1 VELSALRHFHET
13 VRSGS
18 IRRASEV
25 LHVAPS
31 SISRSIAA
39 LEHDLG
45 APLFER
51 SNRGM
56 RLTPAGEVLAVNTGK
71 VFRDIERARSA
82 IDDLRGLR
90 RGRVSLF
97 APEGLVGGFLPSVIA
112 EYHRSYP
119 AVTFEV
125 SFGSTDRITQAIVAD
140 EADIGI
146 TFNRDARPDVVTV
159 AEYVEPLCC
168 LVAPTHPLAARK
180 MLSLEEI
187 AECKLALP
195 ATSFGMRRMVD
206 GAFFAARLQPHL
218 VLDTNSLELAKRL
231 AMTGE
236 AVAFMPSFMVSDD
249 IERGKLVPLGIK
261 DPALAR
267 ARTSVCVHR
276 DRQLSFASRAMLRL
290 LSDRLEELSGAVASD
305 GVAFPAT

>member
-1 VELSALRHFHET
+1 MELSALRHFHET

-18 IRRASEV
+18 IRRASDV

-56 RLTPAGEVLAVNTGK
+56 RLTPAGEVLSVHTGK

-90 RGRVSLF
+90 RGRVSLY

-112 EYHRSYP
+112 DYHRSYP
-119 AVTFEV
+119 AVSFEV
-125 SFGSTDRITQAIVAD
+125 SLGSTDRITQAIVAD

-168 LVAPTHPLAARK
+168 LVAPSHPLASRTVLT
-180 MLSLEEI
+180 LSEV
-187 AECKLALP
+187 ADCKLALP

-206 GAFFAARLQPHL
+206 GAFFAARLQPRL
-218 VLDTNSLELAKRL
+218 ILDTNSLELAKRL

-236 AVAFMPSFMVSDD
+236 AVAFMPAFMVRDD
-249 IERGKLVPLGIK
+249 IDRG
-261 DPALAR
+261 ALIALTLEGGALTQ

-290 LSDRLEELSGAVASD
+290 ISDRLEELSRRR
-305 GVAFPAT
+305 P

>member
-1 VELSALRHFHET
+1 MELSVLRHFHET
-13 VRSGS
+13 VRNGS

-56 RLTPAGEVLAVNTGK
+56 RLAPAGEVLSFHTSK

-119 AVTFEV
+119 GVAFEV
-125 SFGSTDRITQAIVAD
+125 SLGSTDRIIQAIVTD

-146 TFNRDARPDVVTV
+146 TFNRDGRADVVTV

-168 LVAPTHPLAARK
+168 LVAPTHPLSK
-180 MLSLEEI
+180 CKQPGLKEI
-187 AECKLALP
+187 ADYKLALP
-195 ATSFGMRRMVD
+195 TTSFGLRRMVD
-206 GAFFAARLQPHL
+206 GAFFASKLQPYL
-218 VLDTNSLELAKRL
+218 ILDTNSLELAKRL

-236 AVAFMPSFMVSDD
+236 AVAFMQVSWS
-249 IERGKLVPLGIK
+249 RM
-261 DPALAR
+261 
-267 ARTSVCVHR
+267 TSTGACW
-276 DRQLSFASRAMLRL
+276 SR
-290 LSDRLEELSGAVASD
+290 
-305 GVAFPAT
+305 

>member
-1 VELSALRHFHET
+1 MELSALRHFHET
-13 VRSGS
+13 VRNGS
-18 IRRASEV
+18 IRRASDV

-56 RLTPAGEVLAVNTGK
+56 RLTPAGEVLSVHTGK
-71 VFRDIERARSA
+71 VFRDIDRARSA

-97 APEGLVGGFLPSVIA
+97 APEGLVGGFLPSVLA
-112 EYHRSYP
+112 DYHRSYP
-119 AVTFEV
+119 AVSFEV
-125 SFGSTDRITQAIVAD
+125 SVGSTDRITQAIVGD

-146 TFNRDARPDVVTV
+146 TFNREPRADVVTV

-168 LVAPTHPLAARK
+168 LVAPSHPLAAREVLA
-180 MLSLEEI
+180 LSEV
-187 AECKLALP
+187 AECRLALP
-195 ATSFGMRRMVD
+195 AKSFGMRRMVD
-206 GAFFAARLQPHL
+206 GAFFAARLQPRL
-218 VLDTNSLELAKRL
+218 ILDTNSLELAKRL

-236 AVAFMPSFMVSDD
+236 AVAFMPTFMVRDD
-249 IERGKLVPLGIK
+249 IDRGALI
-261 DPALAR
+261 ALALEDGALAQ

-276 DRQLSFASRAMLRL
+276 DRQLSFASRALLRL
-290 LSDRLEELSGAVASD
+290 ISDRLEDLSRSRS
-305 GVAFPAT
+305 

>member
-18 IRRASEV
+18 IRRASDV

-56 RLTPAGEVLAVNTGK
+56 RLTPAGEVLSVHTGK

-90 RGRVSLF
+90 RGRVSLY
-97 APEGLVGGFLPSVIA
+97 APEGLVGGFLPAVLA
-112 EYHRSYP
+112 AYHRAYP
-119 AVTFEV
+119 AVAFEV
-125 SFGSTDRITQAIVAD
+125 SLGSTDRITQAIVAD

-168 LVAPTHPLAARK
+168 LVAPAHPLAAREA
-180 MLSLEEI
+180 LSLAEV

-206 GAFFAARLQPHL
+206 GAFFAARLQPRL
-218 VLDTNSLELAKRL
+218 ILDTNSLELAKRL

-236 AVAFMPSFMVSDD
+236 AVAFMPAFMVRDD
-249 IERGKLVPLGIK
+249 IDRGALIALPLDGGT
-261 DPALAR
+261 LAQ

-276 DRQLSFASRAMLRL
+276 DRQLSFASRALLRL
-290 LSDRLEELSGAVASD
+290 ICGRLEDLSRGRA
-305 GVAFPAT
+305 

>member
-13 VRSGS
+13 VRNGS

-45 APLFER
+45 APVFER

-56 RLTPAGEVLAVNTGK
+56 RLTPAGEVLASHTSK

-97 APEGLVGGFLPSVIA
+97 APEGLVGGFLPSVLA
-112 EYHRSYP
+112 EFHRLYP
-119 AVTFEV
+119 AVGFEV
-125 SFGSTDRITQAIVAD
+125 SLGSTDRITQAIVTD

-146 TFNRDARPDVVTV
+146 TFNREARADVVTV

-168 LVAPTHPLAARK
+168 IVAPAHPLARCASVG
-180 MLSLEEI
+180 L
-187 AECKLALP
+187 ADVAGCKLALP
-195 ATSFGMRRMVD
+195 TTSFGLRRMVD
-206 GAFFAARLQPHL
+206 AAFIAARLQPRAI
-218 VLDTNSLELAKRL
+218 LDTNSLELAKRL

-236 AVAFMPSFMVSDD
+236 AVAFMPGFMVQDD
-249 IERGKLVPLGIK
+249 IDRGTLVAV
-261 DPALAR
+261 ALDSSASVQ

-276 DRQLSFASRAMLRL
+276 DRQLSFASRTMLRL
-290 LSDRLEELSGAVASD
+290 LSDRLEALPPRAG
-305 GVAFPAT
+305 